1 MNNMLWPYFKN
12 LFLHFLT
19 KKSRYT
25 HQPGKSKYYSL
36 RLKYAAF
43 WKRLNFAR
51 TQKEHFSLFD
61 QEKMINKFKIFLLI
75 FPFSNGQVRFEST
88 ESTSTE
94 TSTMTP
100 FFTMIFFL
108 ISGIVC
114 QIIYIP
120 WNYLNLRRSTFW
132 NKTPSTLI
140 IIFASFKQ
148 SVSDFYSSSG

>member
-100 FFTMIFFL
+100 FFTMIFFFDL
-108 ISGIVC
+108 RDCLSDNLYTLKLFKSEKKHFLK
-114 QIIYIP
+114 QNSKYF
-120 WNYLNLRRSTFW
+120 NYNFCV
-132 NKTPSTLI
+132 
-140 IIFASFKQ
+140 F
-148 SVSDFYSSSG
+148 